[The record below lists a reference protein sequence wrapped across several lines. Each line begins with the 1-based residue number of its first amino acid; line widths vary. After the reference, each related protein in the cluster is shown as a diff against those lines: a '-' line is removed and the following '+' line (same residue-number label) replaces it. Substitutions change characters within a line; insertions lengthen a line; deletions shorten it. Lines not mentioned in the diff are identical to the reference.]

1 MKNPLRKR
9 YLREL
14 KSDFGKY
21 LVIFLFMV
29 MLISIVS
36 GYLVAASS
44 IKKTFYE
51 GFDKYN
57 VEDGHITFSK
67 EPTEEVL
74 SQLEDKGDLKF
85 NKLSYIEED
94 LDSNGA
100 TVRIFKKRDK
110 VNLECLMEGEY
121 PTADNEIAV
130 DRVFAETQGLNVGDA
145 ISFGGKSLKICGF
158 VALVDYGCLFENN
171 SDMMLSAST
180 FGVGIMS
187 ESGFNALGGAVNYN
201 YAWKYNT
208 APKDESEEDA
218 KSEAF
223 IDDIEDVVKAYDTE
237 IIQAKVN
244 ELYENAKTLS
254 NKLEDEFDDASDV
267 IEDKI
272 EDAGTALVGKVMTS
286 LTEAD
291 IVELYLSDADGE
303 DYLKR
308 AAENQDT
315 TMNALLAEELS
326 TTETALDE
334 FEDAFEK
341 IEDNDE
347 STSFDDEP
355 PTVNLNDTDDSY
367 DNDIDFDL
375 SDIRNAVE
383 KLEATGLYDTSGMTK
398 TLDSLEEIINYNFD
412 KSEYLSVENYV
423 AKYQN
428 KAITYCMDDMEGDK
442 PTFLVFD
449 YIVTVIIAFVFAVTV
464 SNTIVKESGVIGTL
478 RALGFTKKE
487 LVKHYLFMP
496 TFVTLIAAVVGN
508 ILGYTWFVGYMKEI
522 FYRSFSLAAYE
533 SLFNAE
539 AFVDTTVLPI
549 ILMILINL
557 LVLNSKLKLSPIKFL
572 RYDLSKKKNRKAF
585 KLSHKMPFFSRFRLR
600 ILFQNIPAYL
610 TLFIGVLFG
619 CIICV
624 FGFMF
629 GPLLEDYSKLIIS
642 EKLSDYQYVLIEEK
656 ETETNSAE
664 KYAVTSLDSMVEGY
678 VTDEISIY
686 GITDNSE
693 YITADIPDG
702 EVLVSVGIANKFKL
716 GVGDTLTLK
725 DPYKDKTYSFKIGG
739 TYDYYAAMSVF
750 MNIDEFNST
759 FGENADHFSGYFSNE
774 EIKDI
779 DSDYIATVITDAD
792 LTKVSD
798 QMMNSVGS
806 FMNVYKGFG
815 AIMLVLLM
823 FLMTKQVIEKNM
835 QSIAMTKILGF
846 RNGEIA
852 KLYLIITSFVVIASL
867 LISVPIVDQA
877 LRFMFDSVLYTEM
890 SGYIPYI
897 VSNVCYIKCVALGII
912 CYAVVCAVMMIKIGK
927 IKKSEA
933 LKNVE

>member
-57 VEDGHITFSK
+57 IEDGHITFSK

-74 SQLEDKGDLKF
+74 SQLEEKGDLKF
-85 NKLSYIEED
+85 YELNYIEED

-100 TVRIFKKRDK
+100 TMRIFKKRDE
-110 VNLECLMEGEY
+110 VNLECLMQGEF
-121 PTADNEIAV
+121 PTADSEIAI
-130 DRVFAETQGLNVGDA
+130 DRVFAETQGLNVGDTLN
-145 ISFGGKSLKICGF
+145 IGGKSLKICGL
-158 VALVDYGCLFENN
+158 VALVDYNCLFENN

-187 ESGFNALGGAVNYN
+187 ESGFDSFGGSMNYN

-208 APKDESEEDA
+208 APKDESEENA

-223 IDDIEDVVKAYDTE
+223 IDDIEDVVKAYDTK
-237 IIQAKVN
+237 IIQAKVD

-254 NKLEDEFDDASDV
+254 NELKDEFDDASDV
-267 IEDKI
+267 LEDKI
-272 EDAGTALVGKVMTS
+272 EDASTALIGDVMTS

-315 TMNALLAEELS
+315 TLNALLAEKLG

-334 FEDAFEK
+334 LEDAFDK
-341 IEDNDE
+341 IEDNDDA
-347 STSFDDEP
+347 TSFDDEP
-355 PTVNLNDTDDSY
+355 PTVNLDDTDESY
-367 DNDIDFDL
+367 DNDMDFDL

-383 KLEATGLYDTSGMTK
+383 KLEATGLYDTSEMTK
-398 TLDSLEEIINYNFD
+398 ILDSLEEIINYNFD
-412 KSEYLSVENYV
+412 KSEYLSIDNYI

-428 KAITYCMDDMEGDK
+428 KAITYCMDDMESDK
-442 PTFLVFD
+442 PTFIIFD
-449 YIVTVIIAFVFAVTV
+449 YLVTVIIAFVFAVTI

-496 TFVTLIAAVVGN
+496 TLVTLIAAVIGN
-508 ILGYTWFVGYMKEI
+508 ILGYTWFVEYMKAV
-522 FYRSFSLAAYE
+522 FYRSFSLATYE
-533 SLFNAE
+533 NIFNIE
-539 AFVDTTVLPI
+539 AFVDTTVVPI
-549 ILMILINL
+549 ILMIVINL

-572 RYDLSKKKNRKAF
+572 RHDLSKKKSRKAF

-610 TLFIGVLFG
+610 TLFIGVVFG

-642 EKLSDYQYVLIEEK
+642 EKLSDYQYVLMEEK
-656 ETETNSAE
+656 ETTTNSAE
-664 KYAVTSLDSMVEGY
+664 KYAVTSLDSMVKGFI
-678 VTDEISIY
+678 TDEISIY
-686 GITDNSE
+686 GITDDSE
-693 YITADIPDG
+693 YVKLDIPDG
-702 EVLVSVGIANKFKL
+702 EVLVSVGIAEKFKL

-792 LTKVSD
+792 LTKISD
-798 QMMNSVGS
+798 QMHNSMGN
-806 FMNVYKGFG
+806 FMELYKGFG
-815 AIMLVLLM
+815 AIMLALLM
-823 FLMTKQVIEKNM
+823 YLMTKQVIEKNM

-867 LISVPIVDQA
+867 LISIPLVDQT
-877 LRFMFDSVLYTEM
+877 LRFLFDTVLYAEV

-897 VSNVCYIKCVALGII
+897 VSNTCYIKCFALGMV
-912 CYAVVCAVMMIKIGK
+912 CYAVVCSVMMIKIGK